1 MDPGDD
7 SDNLFRCA
15 VCGLSEGDSSNVTQ
29 SSLQTNA
36 TVGCGHQFC
45 TACVERELSRRKI
58 FPCPICE
65 TIVKRVTLSTRTL
78 DDVQCERDTSWRR
91 RVLRVYNKAESDFA
105 DLRSY
110 NDYLEEVEDIIFSI
124 VNEEA
129 NAEECRAKVRR
140 YEEENRGEIVL
151 RQSSRAD
158 EDRLVADRIAA
169 EQRESRKRKKER
181 IEEEYAIQIAK
192 RRYKQEATQVR
203 LGEREEVSGELVAA
217 RMAGYR
223 NEMLRQ
229 QKKKGNTGGP
239 SIRPPVGGLVP
250 DRPDRELYRKRQIAG
265 GAILRENVSFLNRNL
280 NYAVNSL
287 FSHKLVVNKY
297 C

>member
-1 MDPGDD
+1 M
-7 SDNLFRCA
+7 
-15 VCGLSEGDSSNVTQ
+15 
-29 SSLQTNA
+29 
-36 TVGCGHQFC
+36 
-45 TACVERELSRRKI
+45 
-58 FPCPICE
+58 
-65 TIVKRVTLSTRTL
+65 KRVTLSTRTL

-239 SIRPPVGGLVP
+239 SIRPPVGTLSML
-250 DRPDRELYRKRQIAG
+250 ECSCIIFLY
-265 GAILRENVSFLNRNL
+265 
-280 NYAVNSL
+280 
-287 FSHKLVVNKY
+287 
-297 C
+297 